1 MESKQIQTV
10 FIQDKNGDLFCNDG
24 KEDSKWEYVLSRK
37 SGYFF
42 TPEELK
48 ERDEKRDIEMHN
60 YYLQETQRAKAD
72 ADMYKR
78 QLDNLMT
85 PFWKEGTF

>member
-1 MESKQIQTV
+1 MSDKLQTV
-10 FIQDKNGDLFCNDG
+10 YVPTESGEIIPSDSIQLNGKDFY
-24 KEDSKWEYVLSRK
+24 KKQ